1 MDIYVKLATDTIKD
15 YLLHEKLPD
24 IKTLPAELQTKKAG
38 CFVSLHNKSDGKLRG
53 CIGTILPTHKNIA
66 GEIIANAIEAGFND
80 PRFEP
85 LTKDELDNLDVSV
98 DVLGTPEFIDN
109 EKDLD
114 EKKYGVIVKTN
125 DGRTGLLLP
134 NIEGVDTIDEQINI
148 AKDKGGITDSDEI
161 LLYRFKVDRHT
172 QK

>member
-15 YLLHEKLPD
+15 YLLKEKLPD
-24 IKTLPAELQTKKAG
+24 IKTLPAELQTKRAG
-38 CFVSLHNKSDGKLRG
+38 CFVSLHTKSDDKLRG

-66 GEIIANAIEAGFND
+66 GEIIANAIEASFND

-85 LTKDELDNLDVSV
+85 LKKDELDNLDVSV

-114 EKKYGVIVKTN
+114 VKKYGVIVKVN

-134 NIEGVDTIDEQINI
+134 DIEGVNTVKEQIEI
-148 AKDKGGITDSDEI
+148 AKDKGGITPDDEV
-161 LLYRFKVDRHT
+161 LLYRFTVTRH
-172 QK
+172 Q